1 MKTQRSLSSIPV
13 HRPALPF
20 PVFPGGASLKSLQ
33 SPAGLLSRLWNW
45 FKARQQARS
54 CTRHL
59 HVAATASLGEKRFVA
74 LIQLD
79 ELQFLIGGGPANV
92 VLLAQVN
99 AKERF
104 DDMLKENMSMPKQ
117 QRAKRVTKPAARA
130 ELKRMAKPAA
140 KLAPKPIIA
149 APARLTLKP
158 IAKPALKKPVKAQAV
173 KQAARQT
180 RKQA

>member
-1 MKTQRSLSSIPV
+1 M
-13 HRPALPF
+13 
-20 PVFPGGASLKSLQ
+20 
-33 SPAGLLSRLWNW
+33 GLLSRIWNW

-59 HVAATASLGEKRFVA
+59 QIAATASLGEKRFVA

-79 ELQFLIGGGPANV
+79 ELQFLIGGGPASV

-104 DDMLKENMSMPKQ
+104 DDMLKENMSAPTH
-117 QRAKRVTKPAARA
+117 QRAKRVAKPAARA
-130 ELKRMAKPAA
+130 ELKRMVKPAA
-140 KLAPKPIIA
+140 KLAPKPIVA

-158 IAKPALKKPVKAQAV
+158 MAKPALKKPVKPQVA
-173 KQAARQT
+173 KQTARQT